1 MASCNSQRIRGIDQE
16 QVGYRDVSA
25 PCKRLMI
32 TAEFL
37 EPRSLPFPAAGPVL
51 STSRAPAYNRARHV
65 LIDHW
70 SCDIYSSVT
79 SVSVA
84 SSCLQLHALSHLCIL
99 KLLAECR
106 AFSWP
111 MQLEPL

>member
-16 QVGYRDVSA
+16 QVGCRDVSA

-51 STSRAPAYNRARHV
+51 SPSRAPAYNRARHV

-70 SCDIYSSVT
+70 SCDRLLLLVIPSNT
-79 SVSVA
+79 
-84 SSCLQLHALSHLCIL
+84 QLAGCT
-99 KLLAECR
+99 LA
-106 AFSWP
+106 
-111 MQLEPL
+111 